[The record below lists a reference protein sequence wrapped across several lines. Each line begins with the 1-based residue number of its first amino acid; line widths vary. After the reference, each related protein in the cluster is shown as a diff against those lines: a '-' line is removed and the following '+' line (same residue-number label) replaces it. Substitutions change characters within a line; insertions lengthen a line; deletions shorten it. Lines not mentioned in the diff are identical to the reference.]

1 MLINLLMSHLYHLLS
16 YIPLSFLYILSSLI
30 SKLLPHVYRR
40 NVVKKNLVNSF
51 PKISKFELD
60 KLISNFYAHFCDVFF
75 ETIKSYSISTKE
87 LKKRVFFSNFDEL
100 NHKLEKEEKV
110 LVLASH
116 QCNWEWLL
124 LASQLNL
131 NQPLNVI
138 YKSIS
143 SRNINK
149 ALIKS
154 RSRFG
159 SKLIESKKALLHI
172 RRNIK
177 KIGIIAVV
185 ADQSPIKK
193 NKKSWRILLN
203 QDTAFFKSVE
213 YLPRLLNSHVYFAS
227 MERLSRGNYSVKFD
241 LISTPNQNLNKDILS
256 EYVRKLED
264 QIKQKPDEWLWTH
277 KRWKYTREDI

>member
-1 MLINLLMSHLYHLLS
+1 MTRVYLLLS
-16 YIPLSFLYILSSLI
+16 YLPLNFLYILSSFVSI
-30 SKLLPHVYRR
+30 FLPHVYRR
-40 NVVKKNLVNSF
+40 KVVKKNLVNSF
-51 PKISKFELD
+51 PNISKFELEN
-60 KLISNFYAHFCDVFF
+60 LIGNFYAHFCDIFF
-75 ETIKSYSISTKE
+75 ETIKSYSISSKE
-87 LKKRVFFSNFDEL
+87 LKKRVIFLNIDEL
-100 NHKLEKEEKV
+100 NHKLEKKEKV
-110 LVLASH
+110 LVLTSH

-143 SRNINK
+143 NRNIDK
-149 ALIKS
+149 SLIKS

-177 KIGIIAVV
+177 KIGIIALV

-193 NKKSWRILLN
+193 NKKSWRVLLN

-227 MERLSRGNYSVKFD
+227 MERLSRGKYSVKFD

-256 EYVRKLED
+256 EYVWKLEH

>member
-1 MLINLLMSHLYHLLS
+1 M
-16 YIPLSFLYILSSLI
+16 
-30 SKLLPHVYRR
+30 
-40 NVVKKNLVNSF
+40 
-51 PKISKFELD
+51 
-60 KLISNFYAHFCDVFF
+60 
-75 ETIKSYSISTKE
+75 
-87 LKKRVFFSNFDEL
+87 
-100 NHKLEKEEKV
+100 
-110 LVLASH
+110 
-116 QCNWEWLL
+116 
-124 LASQLNL
+124 
-131 NQPLNVI
+131 
-138 YKSIS
+138 
-143 SRNINK
+143 
-149 ALIKS
+149 IKS

-177 KIGIIAVV
+177 KIGIIALV

-227 MERLSRGNYSVKFD
+227 MERLSRGKYSVKFD

-256 EYVRKLED
+256 EYVRKLEY

>member
-1 MLINLLMSHLYHLLS
+1 MSHIYHLLS
-16 YIPLSFLYILSSLI
+16 YLPLTFLYIISSI
-30 SKLLPHVYRR
+30 VSIFIPYFYRR
-40 NVVKKNLVNSF
+40 KVVEKNLVNSF
-51 PKISKFELD
+51 PKISSFKLE
-60 KLISNFYAHFCDVFF
+60 KLINNFYAHFCDIFF
-75 ETIKSYSISTKE
+75 ETIKSYSISTQE
-87 LKKRVFFSNFDEL
+87 LKKRVIFSNFDEL
-100 NHKLEKEEKV
+100 NHKLEKNEKV

-143 SRNINK
+143 NRNINK
-149 ALIKS
+149 TLIKS

-159 SKLIESKKALLHI
+159 SKLIESKKALLYI

-185 ADQSPIKK
+185 ADQSQIKK
-193 NKKSWRILLN
+193 NKKSWRMLLN

-213 YLPRLLNSHVYFAS
+213 YLPRLMNSHVYFAS
-227 MERLSRGNYSVKFD
+227 MKRLTRGKYSVRFD
-241 LISTPNQNLNKDILS
+241 LISTPNQNSKKDILS
-256 EYVRKLED
+256 EYVRKLEN

-277 KRWKYTREDI
+277 KRWKYTIEDI

>member
-1 MLINLLMSHLYHLLS
+1 MSHIYHILS
-16 YIPLSFLYILSSLI
+16 YLPLTFLYILSSI
-30 SKLLPHVYRR
+30 VSIFLPHFYRR
-40 NVVKKNLVNSF
+40 KVVEKNLVNSF
-51 PKISKFELD
+51 PKISSFKLE
-60 KLISNFYAHFCDVFF
+60 KLIKNFYSHFCDIFF
-75 ETIKSYSISTKE
+75 ETIKSYSISTQE
-87 LKKRVFFSNFDEL
+87 LKKRVIFSNFDEL
-100 NHKLEKEEKV
+100 NHKLEKKEKV

-143 SRNINK
+143 NRKIDK
-149 ALIKS
+149 ILIKS

-159 SKLIESKKALLHI
+159 SKLIESKKALLYI

-193 NKKSWRILLN
+193 NKKSWRMLLN

-213 YLPRLLNSHVYFAS
+213 YLPRLMNSHVYFAS
-227 MERLSRGNYSVKFD
+227 MKRLTRGKYSVRFD
-241 LISTPNQNLNKDILS
+241 LISTPNQNSKKDILS
-256 EYVRKLED
+256 EYVRKLEN

-277 KRWKYTREDI
+277 KRWKYTTEDI